1 MGEARLTLTRWSWAA
16 IATMAAACADS
27 TGSGHM
33 WKVDYGVLAQAPF
46 VLIAMPDTVTAGTP
60 IATSVI
66 TVGSSSCTR
75 PADVAITG
83 AGSLL
88 QTLTPRDSIATGNVA
103 CTDDLAMRPHPIQ
116 LRFDEP
122 GTATIR
128 IRGYLDFQR
137 TGSPGIIERRVVVRR

>member
-1 MGEARLTLTRWSWAA
+1 MPLGRGQLAVALLAA
-16 IATMAAACADS
+16 LACADS
-27 TGSGHM
+27 TGSGFG
-33 WKVDYGVLAQAPF
+33 WKVDYGVLAQSPF
-46 VLIAMPDTVTAGTP
+46 VLLSMPDTVTAGA
-60 IATSVI
+60 IVATSVI

-75 PADVAITG
+75 PADVAVVG

-88 QTLTPRDSIATGNVA
+88 QTLTPRDSVATGNVA

-116 LRFDEP
+116 LRFNEP

-137 TGSPGIIERRVVVRR
+137 SGEPGILERRVVVRR